1 MYKLLIR
8 PILFWFDPEEVHYFS
23 FSFIKFIC
31 KIPFVPIP
39 EDNEIYHT
47 KHGGCIKILSE
58 EVECSPD
65 AISLNVIIGNK

>member
-1 MYKLLIR
+1 MILIY
-8 PILFWFDPEEVHYFS
+8 WT
-23 FSFIKFIC
+23 FIGFIC
-31 KIPFVPIP
+31 GLFIVSIFNPPFRKIPFIPIP

-47 KHGGCIKILSE
+47 KNGGCIKILSE